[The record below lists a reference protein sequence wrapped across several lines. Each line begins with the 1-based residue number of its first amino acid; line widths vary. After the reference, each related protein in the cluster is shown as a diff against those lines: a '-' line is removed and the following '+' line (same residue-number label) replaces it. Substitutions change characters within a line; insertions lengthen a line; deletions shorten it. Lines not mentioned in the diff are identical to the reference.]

1 MTLFVEET
9 PKPHTP
15 TPPPEIEVDAT
26 HEEVVAIV
34 QKAVKLAEQNPVT
47 LSAEV
52 CLQYGVCLRWPME
65 QSVINLFPLRTHC
78 SCRNTYKY
86 RHLTNYLDS

>member
-1 MTLFVEET
+1 MFLEET
-9 PKPHTP
+9 PKLRSP

-52 CLQYGVCLRWPME
+52 YHMRR
-65 QSVINLFPLRTHC
+65 PL
-78 SCRNTYKY
+78 
-86 RHLTNYLDS
+86 LI